1 METLIPIAMRLLAE
15 AIKLINSIKAQ
26 TGLTTEQ
33 LWAKADAQTKANKAD
48 IEEFLRSLPSEG
60 EDPVPPAS

>member
-26 TGLTTEQ
+26 TGLTMEQ
-33 LWAKADAQTKANKAD
+33 LWEKADSQTRANKAA
-48 IEEFLRSLPSEG
+48 IQAFLQDLP
-60 EDPVPPAS
+60 

>member
-1 METLIPIAMRLLAE
+1 MEQFIPIAMRLLAE

-48 IEEFLRSLPSEG
+48 IEEFLRSLPPE
-60 EDPVPPAS
+60 